1 MVYAIVD
8 LETTGGNSHSDQIIE
23 IAILLHDGKEVT
35 ETFTSL
41 VNPFRRI
48 PYRITSITGITQ
60 QMVAD
65 APRFFE
71 IAKEVVQLTE
81 GRTLVAH
88 NAKFDYQFLRQA
100 FKSLAFDYKRD
111 QVCTLA
117 LARQVVPGLPSYKL
131 GHLCRSL
138 DIPFKLGH
146 RAEADAS
153 ATAQLFT
160 RLLDIRSQR
169 TIEPVKAQA
178 RFANPEANLHKDRI
192 DELPNDTGVY
202 YFYNTSRQLIYIG
215 KSVDIRS
222 RVLSH
227 FANHTTTRALEMK
240 QQIAHIRCETTG
252 SELVALLK
260 ESEEIKLYKPPFNR
274 AQRRSVYRAGVFSG
288 KDEEGY
294 LKLWVERVKKGGPK
308 PVAAFGSVKGARGFL
323 DRMVDEFELCQR
335 YCGTHRMKGPC
346 FYYTIHK
353 CKGACIQAEAPAE
366 YNVRAE
372 QVIHR
377 LQYEHD
383 NMIII
388 DEGRNEKESAIVGI
402 ENGKYLGYAFIE
414 NELLSNDPA
423 LLKQCLEP
431 KMDNRDV
438 RKIIGLYLRQQKA
451 LKILSW

>member
-1 MVYAIVD
+1 MYAIVD
-8 LETTGGNSHSDQIIE
+8 LETTGGNSNSDQIIE
-23 IAILLHDGKEVT
+23 IAILLHDGEKVT
-35 ETFTSL
+35 ETFTTL

-71 IAKEVVQLTE
+71 VAKEVVQLTE

-88 NAKFDYQFLRQA
+88 NAKFDYQFLRQS

-111 QVCTLA
+111 QICTLA

-138 DIPFKLGH
+138 GISFKAGH
-146 RAEADAS
+146 RAEADAL

-160 RLLDIRSQR
+160 HLLDLRKQR
-169 TIEPVKAQA
+169 TSLPMKASA

-192 DELPNDTGVY
+192 DQLPNDTGVY
-202 YFYNTSRQLIYIG
+202 YFYNARRELIYIG

-227 FANHTTTRALEMK
+227 FANHTTSRALDMK

-260 ESEEIKLYKPPFNR
+260 ESEEIKLHKPPYNR
-274 AQRRSVYRAGVFSG
+274 AQRRSVYRAGVFSAE
-288 KDEEGY
+288 DEAGY
-294 LKLWVERVKKGGPK
+294 LQFWVERIRKGGPK

-335 YCGTHRMKGPC
+335 HCGTHRMKGPC

-353 CKGACIQAEAPAE
+353 CKGACIQAESVEE
-366 YNVRAE
+366 YNERAA
-372 QVIHR
+372 QVTHR
-377 LQYEHD
+377 LQYEHE

-414 NELLSNDPA
+414 NELLSNDPL
-423 LLKQCLEP
+423 LLKECLEQ

-438 RKIIGLYLRQQKA
+438 RQIIRLYLRQQKA
-451 LKILSW
+451 REILHW